1 MLLPVLLGDD
11 FDLCAICL
19 DEYEEGEKIRI
30 LPCQHGKCKAAFP
43 LTVFMLLVSFCTPL
57 KTSENLLFSDIV
69 KVYRKRPVE

>member
-1 MLLPVLLGDD
+1 MLLPILLGDD

-43 LTVFMLLVSFCTPL
+43 
-57 KTSENLLFSDIV
+57 
-69 KVYRKRPVE
+69 